1 MYTLSCTLLGFFFFF
16 FLGLYLHH
24 IEVPRPGIE
33 SDLQFLAYTTA
44 TATQE
49 PSHIFNQHDS
59 SGQCRIFNP
68 LSEAMDR
75 TCILMDTSGVFNLL
89 SNTGNSPFPLLFLV
103 TCPLNVLK
111 LTKPYNF
118 NWLPDRTG
126 GGEGGMDYGFGME
139 MF

>member
-1 MYTLSCTLLGFFFFF
+1 
-16 FLGLYLHH
+16 
-24 IEVPRPGIE
+24 
-33 SDLQFLAYTTA
+33 
-44 TATQE
+44 
-49 PSHIFNQHDS
+49 
-59 SGQCRIFNP
+59 
-68 LSEAMDR
+68 MDR
-75 TCILMDTSGVFNLL
+75 TCILMDTGGVYNLL